1 MDTRIVITDGTQ
13 TVVLKNKLIF
23 TNTIEEVSTTA
34 TMAGGNIVK
43 DIIGYRNVLNVPCG
57 YLSSGDLLK
66 LRNMILTNAGFLT
79 ITYPTIKG
87 MQSERF
93 VVDMPVFKTFKYSDD
108 GVEYWYG
115 VTLTCRGEAVMAS

>member
-1 MDTRIVITDGTQ
+1 MNINILITDGTQ
-13 TVVLKNKLIF
+13 TVALKNKLIF
-23 TNTIEEVSTTA
+23 TNTPEEVSNTA

-43 DIIGYRNVLNVPCG
+43 DIIGYRNVLSVPCG

-93 VVDMPVFKTFKYSDD
+93 VVDMPIFKTFKYDDD
-108 GVEYWYG
+108 GVKYWYG
-115 VTLTCRGEAVMAS
+115 ITLNCRGETVVEN